1 VYTWLV
7 ELTFG
12 LAGVLSTVTMA
23 SPYDPRIAAQLIRL
37 RKFRWNRLFLSRVN
51 LELSSFIQLKY
62 FNHFQDSCGG
72 GLPLPRADSWL
83 FKYERVPLKFLFR

>member
-1 VYTWLV
+1 MYTWLV

-23 SPYDPRIAAQLIRL
+23 SPYDPRISAQLIRL

-51 LELSSFIQLKY
+51 LELRPGVECDIARASSM
-62 FNHFQDSCGG
+62 G
-72 GLPLPRADSWL
+72 RAGRKRPMALVHGSL
-83 FKYERVPLKFLFR
+83 SMIGYP